1 MGRDHG
7 SAAAKGRPAVLAS
20 VVLAALLL
28 SIGAAPPQKK
38 PPAPKAKPAA
48 DLSLDEILA
57 RTAEYCRKLESSA
70 FDFVCREEIK
80 ETIDPALEVET
91 KTMRPTTDY
100 NPKYTGPT
108 IMLTTVRPKKVK
120 RSFVYDYQCIRA
132 GRTIREARTMLK
144 ENGKK
149 KVVPN
154 AELATS
160 VVVFGNA
167 LLGPVGIFGER
178 FRGSCEFTVAGEA
191 KIGKTRVLVV
201 DAKPRP
207 GAPPTRNLY
216 GKAWVDPATADILRI
231 EWSENR
237 VGHYDIFEERGK
249 KFGRTPRLVIRSD
262 FSAEKN
268 GIRFPSRLNVEEA
281 YLKESGKAFVR
292 STTEVVYTDFKFFT
306 VDYDVRD

>member
-1 MGRDHG
+1 MGTKQR
-7 SAAAKGRPAVLAS
+7 SEAAKGRPAVLAS
-20 VVLAALLL
+20 VLLAALLL

-38 PPAPKAKPAA
+38 PSAPMAKLAA
-48 DLSLDEILA
+48 DLPLDEILA

-80 ETIDPALEVET
+80 EAIDPSLEVET
-91 KTMRPTTDY
+91 KTMRPTTVIDGR
-100 NPKYTGPT
+100 YTGPT
-108 IMLTTVRPKKVK
+108 LTLTTVRPKKVK

-154 AELATS
+154 AELATA
-160 VVVFGNA
+160 VVVFGNS

-178 FRGSCEFTVAGEA
+178 FRGSYEFTVAGEA
-191 KIGKTRVLVV
+191 KIGKIRVLIV

-216 GKAWVDPATADILRI
+216 GKAWIDPATADILRI

-268 GIRFPSRLNVEEA
+268 GIRFPSRLYVEEA
-281 YLKESGKAFVR
+281 YLKETGKAFVR